1 MQGQVTRVSR
11 GKQMERCFN
20 LVFTVTKNS
29 ETCVDK
35 NLEWLSVGSQAQ
47 RYMLHKVVREPLLFR
62 ETISGQHKSSQLS
75 FCSPLLE
82 TSLWTS
88 LSKHLKTSSPPWV
101 ASLTA
106 PERRGPEHLVRGS
119 CGVEH
124 QLRRL
129 RHEVKLR
136 QPLRPQGACS
146 CQFFRAGSSVTVIC
160 DVATSYINR
169 WRRE

>member
-1 MQGQVTRVSR
+1 MQGPVTRVSR

-82 TSLWTS
+82 TSVWTS

-106 PERRGPEHLVRGS
+106 PERRVPSIGFDEFIACRAPAAQVAARGEITATAS
-119 CGVEH
+119 SSGRMQLSVFSGW
-124 QLRRL
+124 QLGDGYLRRC
-129 RHEVKLR
+129 HKLH
-136 QPLRPQGACS
+136 Q
-146 CQFFRAGSSVTVIC
+146 
-160 DVATSYINR
+160 
-169 WRRE
+169 